1 MKLFTSLSPS
11 SHDIPLLYNGNIYE
25 YNYDKANI
33 LNNYFQ
39 SQTILQVPDNVN
51 LSSSNVVEQSLHDFD
66 ISIDDVVDSIKMLKT
81 GKATGPDSIN
91 SYVLREIAHE
101 FASPLRD
108 LFSYSLRSGKVQ
120 VETCSCLCRLQES

>member
-11 SHDIPLLYNGNIYE
+11 SHDIPPLLCNGNIFE
-25 YNYDKANI
+25 SNYDKANI

-39 SQTILQVPDNVN
+39 SKTILQVSDHVN
-51 LSSSNVVEQSLHDFD
+51 LPSSNAVEQFLHDFD

-101 FASPLRD
+101 IASPLRRSFL
-108 LFSYSLRSGKVQ
+108 LFTSLR
-120 VETCSCLCRLQES
+120 